1 MPKSN
6 NQINENENKYEQLE
20 ELKVGGNKAN
30 FMDMLEK
37 ELQKEQQNKQ
47 FISNKSDKQEIENYS
62 EEKKTKTFLKKGDRT
77 NDPKNM

>member
-1 MPKSN
+1 
-6 NQINENENKYEQLE
+6 
-20 ELKVGGNKAN
+20 
-30 FMDMLEK
+30 MLEK

-47 FISNKSDKQEIENYS
+47 FNSNKSVKQEIENYS